1 MHFYIDLKH
10 LLISLSI
17 IISFNDKLH
26 AELEKSNLYWFV
38 SHWYVKSKY
47 LYQMYNLVFMTF
59 ILFSINI

>member
-1 MHFYIDLKH
+1 MHFYLDLKQ

-26 AELEKSNLYWFV
+26 AEFEKSTLYWFV
-38 SHWYVKSKY
+38 SHCYVKCKY

-59 ILFSINI
+59 IPFSIIF